1 MDTDRQIAPLDTQL
15 LPFVFRPRDLER
27 HGVPRSRLYSW
38 LRCGMIEQ
46 VERGLYR
53 RVDAEPGENET
64 IATVVARVPL
74 ATVCLLT
81 ALRVYDLGSTAPRR
95 VWIAL
100 DRKARRPKIKRLP
113 VQIVWFSGAML
124 SHGVETREMEGVLVR
139 ITSPARTV
147 VDCFRY
153 RNKVGLDVALEALRG
168 LLTQRQST
176 VEDIVRAA
184 EVCRVRSVIMPYLEA
199 LLS

>member
-15 LPFVFRPRDLER
+15 LPFVFRPKDLER
-27 HGVPRSRLYSW
+27 HGIPRNRLYSW
-38 LRCGMIEQ
+38 LRRGMIEQ
-46 VERGLYR
+46 LERGLYR

-100 DRKARRPKIKRLP
+100 DRKARRPKLERLP
-113 VQIVWFSGAML
+113 VQIVWFSRAML
-124 SHGVETREMEGVLVR
+124 SHGVETREMEGVPVR

-168 LLTQRQST
+168 LLRQRQTT
-176 VEDIVRAA
+176 VEEIVRAA